1 MTDEQIN
8 EVMRRYGICAGSSSE
23 WSVHEVGAGRK
34 SLEAYLRTIGEPENT
49 LPLNPNGSSK
59 WAHLQKHNGAEAVGV
74 VFRTGTGSVGSLVD
88 GRVVWAD
95 WLAHPNGSKPE
106 SVNAELLE
114 ALKAAKAALKK
125 VVEDCGGCEHE
136 AGVCVCP
143 ELAAISKSGEAIAA
157 AEAQQAGPENT
168 RGNATAWLQW
178 ALHIIRERCPDV
190 VGSHQFDW
198 AGKALEAIL
207 ADGLHCD
214 VVPHLHRRDAEA
226 IARAESA
233 IETPAKVSPCA
244 GHAVQLPDP
253 LGLLSCTHPDCGR
266 YEGPRSHECRAMADN
281 ACARPSICQGH
292 AVQQE
297 ADASRDWPEDFP
309 HENGQYMNTCHVC
322 KNTFIGHKR
331 RVVCKVCNNG
341 FIRAQQEAD
350 EAGGA

>member
-1 MTDEQIN
+1 MNDEQIN
-8 EVMRRYGICAGSSSE
+8 EVMRLADEIADYAWKQGVSD
-23 WSVHEVGAGRK
+23 GAYSQADHDRK
-34 SLEAYLRTIGEPENT
+34 SCDASRAALEAYLRTIGQPENAF
-49 LPLNPNGSSK
+49 PLNPNGASK
-59 WAHLQKHNGAEAVGV
+59 WAHLQKHDGAEAIGV
-74 VFRTGTGSVGSLVD
+74 VFRTGSGSVGSLVD

-198 AGKALEAIL
+198 AGKALEDGFKAGPVRLTLNDVKDIL
-207 ADGLHCD
+207 AELNDMPCH
-214 VVPHLHRRDAEA
+214 VTEA
-226 IARAESA
+226 DLIVHVERFVLRAN
-233 IETPAKVSPCA
+233 
-244 GHAVQLPDP
+244 
-253 LGLLSCTHPDCGR
+253 GLL
-266 YEGPRSHECRAMADN
+266 
-281 ACARPSICQGH
+281 
-292 AVQQE
+292 
-297 ADASRDWPEDFP
+297 PED
-309 HENGQYMNTCHVC
+309 Q
-322 KNTFIGHKR
+322 
-331 RVVCKVCNNG
+331 
-341 FIRAQQEAD
+341 
-350 EAGGA
+350 AGNRGGES

>member
-1 MTDEQIN
+1 MNDEQIN

-49 LPLNPNGSSK
+49 FPLNPNAASK
-59 WAHLQKHNGAEAVGV
+59 WAHLQKHDGAEAIGV
-74 VFRTGTGSVGSLVD
+74 VFRTGSGSVGSLVD

-106 SVNAELLE
+106 SVNAELLAIVHQTVGMIE
-114 ALKAAKAALKK
+114 NTSIETGCCCCGDGMDGHASPMICGHSATDQGAYLAGLLYEDAKA
-125 VVEDCGGCEHE
+125 
-136 AGVCVCP
+136 
-143 ELAAISKSGEAIAA
+143 
-157 AEAQQAGPENT
+157 
-168 RGNATAWLQW
+168 
-178 ALHIIRERCPDV
+178 
-190 VGSHQFDW
+190 
-198 AGKALEAIL
+198 
-207 ADGLHCD
+207 
-214 VVPHLHRRDAEA
+214 A

-244 GHAVQLPDP
+244 GHAVQQD
-253 LGLLSCTHPDCGR
+253 
-266 YEGPRSHECRAMADN
+266 
-281 ACARPSICQGH
+281 
-292 AVQQE
+292 

-322 KNTFIGHKR
+322 KNTFIGHKH
-331 RVVCKVCNNG
+331 RVVCKVCKVRNNG